1 MGNQEILEKIC
12 KQYHLGELV
21 CEPVSLKGGFMHK
34 MFSLFTSKGKYAV
47 KLLNPYIM
55 KREDAL
61 QNFRIAE
68 GLELM
73 LEQNNIPIIP
83 ALIFE
88 GKKMQNIS
96 GQFFYLYEWFDGKAL
111 KDEEINEFHCQKIGK
126 LLAQI
131 HKIDRKESKDNMGE
145 INVDWDYYI
154 KMLESKN
161 KELFNMLKENRTL
174 LYESQNNGN
183 IAIKKLPSIVS
194 VCHNDMDSKNV
205 LWSGM
210 DCKIIDLE
218 CLGYSS
224 PLMEMYELALCWS
237 GYENCKIDYNLFS
250 TFIQSYVEAGGQ
262 LYGNWETV
270 YYSNYGRLEW
280 LEYNLK
286 RSLGIECSMEEIEI
300 GISEVKETME
310 HVIFYNDAKKNI
322 LNCLK
327 QFYNSKYWKI

>member
-1 MGNQEILEKIC
+1 
-12 KQYHLGELV
+12 
-21 CEPVSLKGGFMHK
+21 
-34 MFSLFTSKGKYAV
+34 
-47 KLLNPYIM
+47 
-55 KREDAL
+55 
-61 QNFRIAE
+61 
-68 GLELM
+68 
-73 LEQNNIPIIP
+73 
-83 ALIFE
+83 
-88 GKKMQNIS
+88 MQNIS
-96 GQFFYLYEWFDGKAL
+96 GQFYYLYEWFDGKAL

-310 HVIFYNDAKKNI
+310 HVVFYNDAKNDI

>member
-1 MGNQEILEKIC
+1 MESQEILEKIC
-12 KQYHLGELV
+12 KKHHLGELV

-34 MFSLFTSKGKYAV
+34 MFSLFTSKGEYAV

-83 ALIFE
+83 ALIFD

-96 GQFFYLYEWFDGKAL
+96 GQFYYLYEWFDGKAL

-131 HKIDRKESKDNMGE
+131 HKIDRKELKDNMGE

-183 IAIKKLPSIVS
+183 IAIKKLPSVLS

-205 LWSGM
+205 LWSEM
-210 DCKIIDLE
+210 ECKVIDLE
-218 CLGYSS
+218 CLDYSN
-224 PLMEMYELALCWS
+224 PFMEMYELALCWS
-237 GYENCKIDYNLFS
+237 GYENCEIDYILFS
-250 TFIQSYVEAGGQ
+250 TFIHSYAVAGGQ
-262 LYGNWETV
+262 LPRDWENV

-286 RSLGIECSMEEIEI
+286 RSLGLECSEEEIEI
-300 GISEVKETME
+300 GIEQVKETMA
-310 HVIFYNDAKKNI
+310 HVIFYNDIKDDI

-327 QFYNSKYWKI
+327 QFEV